1 MGRAARA
8 RQQLEKASDSDGPAE
23 TEADTA
29 AAVVHGNGDEPW
41 WKHFGMNSSS
51 GRMPGA
57 MPDTSVGSTS
67 EATGKSDEGLSPG
80 RPIPAWGAWGEGPV
94 EGLSPGGSKPIQMHV
109 NDFFKS
115 AGDGLNAA
123 GKSTGDF
130 FKDLGENTVKI
141 GENTVKTMAD
151 LPSNTV
157 KTLEVLTT
165 TSLSPSEPTTPTKGT
180 AGATA
185 LIQRAGPPAD
195 TNGGGTRMPTRMPGT
210 MPDHAYAITRTPSSP
225 ADFFPKP
232 DSNTTPEKQTPSSPA
247 DFFPKPKPNTITE
260 KPSEP
265 PSPSVATEKLNEGLS
280 PGGRPLQMQ
289 MDDFFK
295 SAGDGLNAAG
305 KSTGDFLKDLGENT
319 VKTIAESGEA
329 IGKVALAPVKLFDS
343 KVLGRRSPKRA
354 RSFRKAAVEQ
364 AALEKATREAFLT
377 REAERLQSQSDLVA
391 TARSRRS
398 GAMSGAMLMAWQA
411 QAGAHSRARGF
422 AALLLGLM
430 LLALGTLEC
439 DGITLPVVT
448 FELFTA
454 LRWPRML
461 VIYRL

>member
-41 WKHFGMNSSS
+41 WKYFGMNSSS
-51 GRMPGA
+51 GRMPGT
-57 MPDTSVGSTS
+57 MPDTSAGSTS
-67 EATGKSDEGLSPG
+67 EATGKSEEGLSPG

-157 KTLEVLTT
+157 KTLEVFTT
-165 TSLSPSEPTTPTKGT
+165 TSLSPSEPTTPTNGT

-195 TNGGGTRMPTRMPGT
+195 TNGGGTRMPGT
-210 MPDHAYAITRTPSSP
+210 MPDYAYAITRTPSSP

-232 DSNTTPEKQTPSSPA
+232 DSNTTPEKRTPSSPA
-247 DFFPKPKPNTITE
+247 DFFPKPKPSTTTE
-260 KPSEP
+260 KPLEP
-265 PSPSVATEKLNEGLS
+265 TSPSVAEKKPNEGLS

-377 REAERLQSQSDLVA
+377 REAERLQSTRDLVA
-391 TARSRRS
+391 TARARRT
-398 GAMSGAMLMAWQA
+398 GAMLMVWQA
-411 QAGAHSRARGF
+411 QAGFGARSRARGF
-422 AALLLGLM
+422 AALLLGLV
-430 LLALGTLEC
+430 LLALGIVEC

>member
-80 RPIPAWGAWGEGPV
+80 
-94 EGLSPGGSKPIQMHV
+94 GSKPMHV

-391 TARSRRS
+391 TARLTSRSRRS

-430 LLALGTLEC
+430 LLALGTVEC
-439 DGITLPVVT
+439 DGSTLPVVT

>member
-1 MGRAARA
+1 
-8 RQQLEKASDSDGPAE
+8 
-23 TEADTA
+23 
-29 AAVVHGNGDEPW
+29 
-41 WKHFGMNSSS
+41 
-51 GRMPGA
+51 
-57 MPDTSVGSTS
+57 
-67 EATGKSDEGLSPG
+67 
-80 RPIPAWGAWGEGPV
+80 
-94 EGLSPGGSKPIQMHV
+94 
-109 NDFFKS
+109 
-115 AGDGLNAA
+115 
-123 GKSTGDF
+123 
-130 FKDLGENTVKI
+130 
-141 GENTVKTMAD
+141 
-151 LPSNTV
+151 
-157 KTLEVLTT
+157 
-165 TSLSPSEPTTPTKGT
+165 
-180 AGATA
+180 
-185 LIQRAGPPAD
+185 
-195 TNGGGTRMPTRMPGT
+195 

-398 GAMSGAMLMAWQA
+398 GATCMLMAWQA
-411 QAGAHSRARGF
+411 QAGYGAHSRARGF

>member
-80 RPIPAWGAWGEGPV
+80 RPIPAWGAWGA
-94 EGLSPGGSKPIQMHV
+94 GG
-109 NDFFKS
+109 
-115 AGDGLNAA
+115 AWGDGLNAA

-391 TARSRRS
+391 TARLTARSRRS

-430 LLALGTLEC
+430 LLALGTVEC

>member
-1 MGRAARA
+1 MGRQRGAMGRAARA
-8 RQQLEKASDSDGPAE
+8 RQQLEKASDLDGPAE
-23 TEADTA
+23 TDADKA
-29 AAVVHGNGDEPW
+29 AAAPGADVNGNGDEPW
-41 WKHFGMNSSS
+41 WKYWGMNSNS
-51 GRMPGA
+51 GRMPGS
-57 MPDTSVGSTS
+57 MPDTSAGSTS

-80 RPIPAWGAWGEGPV
+80 RPIPAWGAWGERPV
-94 EGLSPGGSKPIQMHV
+94 EGHSPGGSKPIQMHV

-123 GKSTGDF
+123 GKSTGDFFDF

-165 TSLSPSEPTTPTKGT
+165 TSLSPCEPTTPTNGT
-180 AGATA
+180 AKATA
-185 LIQRAGPPAD
+185 QTQRAGPPAD
-195 TNGGGTRMPTRMPGT
+195 TNGGGTRMPGT

-232 DSNTTPEKQTPSSPA
+232 KPYKPNTTPEKPL
-247 DFFPKPKPNTITE
+247 
-260 KPSEP
+260 EP
-265 PSPSVATEKLNEGLS
+265 TSPSVATEKPNEGLS

-305 KSTGDFLKDLGENT
+305 KSTGDFLKDLGENTVKIGENT

-364 AALEKATREAFLT
+364 AALEKATREAFST
-377 REAERLQSQSDLVA
+377 REAERLQPRDLVA
-391 TARSRRS
+391 TARARRT
-398 GAMSGAMLMAWQA
+398 GAMLMAWQA
-411 QAGAHSRARGF
+411 QAGFGARSTAARGF

-430 LLALGTLEC
+430 LLAIGIVEF
-439 DGITLPVVT
+439 DGITLPVVA
-448 FELFTA
+448 FDLFAT

-461 VIYRL
+461 AIYRL

>member
-1 MGRAARA
+1 
-8 RQQLEKASDSDGPAE
+8 
-23 TEADTA
+23 
-29 AAVVHGNGDEPW
+29 
-41 WKHFGMNSSS
+41 
-51 GRMPGA
+51 
-57 MPDTSVGSTS
+57 
-67 EATGKSDEGLSPG
+67 
-80 RPIPAWGAWGEGPV
+80 
-94 EGLSPGGSKPIQMHV
+94 MHV

-260 KPSEP
+260 NPSEP
-265 PSPSVATEKLNEGLS
+265 TSPSVATEKLNEGLS

-411 QAGAHSRARGF
+411 QAGFGAHSRARGF

-430 LLALGTLEC
+430 LLALGTVEC

>member
-130 FKDLGENTVKI
+130 
-141 GENTVKTMAD
+141 
-151 LPSNTV
+151 
-157 KTLEVLTT
+157 
-165 TSLSPSEPTTPTKGT
+165 
-180 AGATA
+180 
-185 LIQRAGPPAD
+185 
-195 TNGGGTRMPTRMPGT
+195 
-210 MPDHAYAITRTPSSP
+210 
-225 ADFFPKP
+225 
-232 DSNTTPEKQTPSSPA
+232 
-247 DFFPKPKPNTITE
+247 
-260 KPSEP
+260 
-265 PSPSVATEKLNEGLS
+265 
-280 PGGRPLQMQ
+280 
-289 MDDFFK
+289 
-295 SAGDGLNAAG
+295 
-305 KSTGDFLKDLGENT
+305 LKDLGENT

-398 GAMSGAMLMAWQA
+398 GAMS
-411 QAGAHSRARGF
+411 RARGF

-430 LLALGTLEC
+430 LLALGTVEC